1 MDKLVVE
8 RLIAGPEDG
17 DSVENGFAT
26 ISSDTQ
32 IMSVTTQDGV
42 CYVNLNEGFLVRQGN
57 VTPEVAVYSIVN
69 SLTELPGINRV
80 QLSIEGNS
88 DLNYMEKLSL
98 LQPFEKNMEIIDN
111 AQ

>member
-1 MDKLVVE
+1 MK
-8 RLIAGPEDG
+8 
-17 DSVENGFAT
+17 
-26 ISSDTQ
+26 
-32 IMSVTTQDGV
+32 
-42 CYVNLNEGFLVRQGN
+42 
-57 VTPEVAVYSIVN
+57 
-69 SLTELPGINRV
+69 SLTERPGVNRV

>member
-1 MDKLVVE
+1 M
-8 RLIAGPEDG
+8 
-17 DSVENGFAT
+17 
-26 ISSDTQ
+26 
-32 IMSVTTQDGV
+32 
-42 CYVNLNEGFLVRQGN
+42 
-57 VTPEVAVYSIVN
+57 YSIVN

-98 LQPFEKNMEIIDN
+98 LQPFEKNIEIIDN